1 MSKLEY
7 NEHYFGTANPHIYGN
22 DGWGRIHMQS
32 LYFRQESEKLV

>member
-22 DGWGRIHMQS
+22 DELREPQI
-32 LYFRQESEKLV
+32 